1 MVMNVEIISNEIIK
15 PSSPTPH
22 HLRNFKLSFLDQ
34 IAPPLYIPII
44 LFYDSK
50 KDGDVDP
57 FERSLSLK
65 ESLAETLT
73 RYYPLAGIPIN
84 EDFSIN
90 CNDEGVDY
98 IQARVPCK
106 LSQMVDNPKGKEL
119 IQLLPFE
126 PYHSCAENIGKEIL
140 LAVQYNIFEC
150 GGVAIAVCVSH
161 KIADGTSAVT
171 FVNAWAGTSR
181 GASEVISPSFDATL
195 HFPPRDTTGFMPNEA
210 MSKEKIVTK
219 RFVFDKSSIATLRKE
234 ASIAFGPEDRGPSR
248 VEAISA
254 FIWKRFMAMAKAKQ
268 GNNKPKLFA
277 ALHAVNLRE
286 RMVPQLPVHSFGNL
300 WRIVIAT
307 SPVEIEKDYRFL
319 MSQLRNSIME
329 INAEFLTKLKD
340 DVGHLDSIKKAGKQF
355 SHGEIEFCNFT
366 SWCRFPV
373 YEVDFGM
380 GKPTWVCSP
389 NRPCKNVVVM
399 MSTKDGDGIETWVNM
414 KKEDMDMFEH
424 DQELLSYASSAD
436 GE

>member
-1 MVMNVEIISNEIIK
+1 MVMNVGIISKEIIK

-22 HLRNFKLSFLDQ
+22 HLSNFKLSFLDQ

-50 KDGDVDP
+50 KFVDVDP
-57 FERSLSLK
+57 FERSHLLK
-65 ESLAETLT
+65 KSLAETLT
-73 RYYPLAGIPIN
+73 PYYPLAGTPIN

-90 CNDEGVDY
+90 CNDQGVDY
-98 IQARVPCK
+98 IQARVSCN
-106 LSQMVDNPKGKEL
+106 LSQVVDNPKGKEL
-119 IQLLPFE
+119 MQLLPFE
-126 PYHSCAENIGKEIL
+126 IYHSSTEFGKDVL
-140 LAVQYNIFEC
+140 LAVQYNMFEC

-171 FVNAWAGTSR
+171 FVNAWAGMSR
-181 GASEVISPSFDATL
+181 GESEIISPSFDAAI
-195 HFPPRDTTGFMPNEA
+195 HFPPRDITGFMPSVA
-210 MSKEKIVTK
+210 ISKENIVTR
-219 RFVFDKSSIATLRKE
+219 RFVFNKSSIAMLREE
-234 ASIAFGPEDRGPSR
+234 ASAAFGPEDKGPSR

-254 FIWKRFMAMAKAKQ
+254 FIWKRFMAMARAKQ
-268 GNNKPKLFA
+268 GKKPKLFA

-300 WRIVIAT
+300 WRIVIAAL
-307 SPVEIEKDYRFL
+307 PVEIEKDYRFL
-319 MSQLRNSIME
+319 VSQLRNAIME
-329 INAEFLTKLKD
+329 IDADFLKKLKD
-340 DVGHLDSIKKAGKQF
+340 DDGHLDFIKNTVKQF
-355 SHGEIEFCNFT
+355 DHGIIEFCNFT

-389 NRPCKNVVVM
+389 SRPYKNVVVM

-414 KKEDMDMFEH
+414 KEEDMAMFEH
-424 DQELLSYASSAD
+424 DQELLSYASSTD

>member
-1 MVMNVEIISNEIIK
+1 MVMHVEIISKDIIK

-34 IAPPLYIPII
+34 IAPSLYIPII
-44 LFYDSK
+44 FFYHSNH
-50 KDGDVDP
+50 GVGSVDP
-57 FERSLSLK
+57 FERSRSLK
-65 ESLAETLT
+65 KSLAETLT
-73 RYYPLAGIPIN
+73 RFYPLAGAPIN

-90 CNDEGVDY
+90 CNDKGADY
-98 IQARVPCK
+98 IEARVPCN
-106 LSQMVDNPKGKEL
+106 LSQVVDIPKAQEL

-126 PYHSCAENIGKEIL
+126 PYHSCTEIGKEVL

-181 GASEVISPSFDATL
+181 GASEVISPSFDAAI
-195 HFPPRDTTGFMPNEA
+195 HFPLRDTTGFMPNEA
-210 MSKEKIVTK
+210 ISKENIVTK
-219 RFVFDKSSIATLRKE
+219 RFVFNKSSIAALRKE
-234 ASIAFGPEDRGPSR
+234 ASVAFGPEDKGPSR

-254 FIWKRFMAMAKAKQ
+254 FIWRRFMAMAKAKQ
-268 GNNKPKLFA
+268 GNKKPKLFA
-277 ALHAVNLRE
+277 AVHAVNLRG

-300 WRIVIAT
+300 WRVAIAT
-307 SPVEIEKDYRFL
+307 SPVEIEKDCRFL
-319 MSQLRNSIME
+319 VRQLRKSIME
-329 INAEFLTKLKD
+329 INPEYVKKLQD
-340 DVGHLDSIKKAGKQF
+340 SDGHLDFMKKASKLLVQ
-355 SHGEIEFCNFT
+355 GEIEFCNFS
-366 SWCRFPV
+366 SWCWFPY

-389 NRPCKNVVVM
+389 SIPCKNVVVI
-399 MSTKDGDGIETWVNM
+399 MSTKDGDGIETWINM
-414 KKEDMDMFEH
+414 KGEDMAIFEH
-424 DQELLSYASSAD
+424 DTELLSFASSAN